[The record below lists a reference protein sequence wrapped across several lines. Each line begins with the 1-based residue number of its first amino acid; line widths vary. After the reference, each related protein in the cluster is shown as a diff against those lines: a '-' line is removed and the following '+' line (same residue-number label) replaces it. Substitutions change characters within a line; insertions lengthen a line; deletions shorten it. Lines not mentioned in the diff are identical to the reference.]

1 MAESVNYLLSAVTE
15 GHLSN
20 STASQNTQTIDQ
32 AINKLAGGDNRS
44 KKSTR
49 STIDSAQRGKNAN
62 NADYN
67 FVLFFSFFG
76 NENFNWKF
84 KPNV

>member
-1 MAESVNYLLSAVTE
+1 MAESVNHLLSAVTE

-32 AINKLAGGDNRS
+32 ATSSKTAGGDNRS

-49 STIDSAQRGKNAN
+49 SATVTTESASRGKQT
-62 NADYN
+62 
-67 FVLFFSFFG
+67 VQ
-76 NENFNWKF
+76 WTK
-84 KPNV
+84 